1 MHGSF
6 SLLGWVC
13 QGSVPCFAFP
23 FPLHGHFCGFQL
35 LCEQNHDARLGAG
48 LRVGL
53 GCRFSW
59 EMVKSGIVGLCGQ
72 DLTWQGS
79 AGANQLLPA
88 RTRTHVWSCLASSL
102 HQGRP
107 NAAGGTVSSRFRVPK
122 CRRCPE
128 SSRRSL
134 STCVCSL
141 VKC

>member
-1 MHGSF
+1 M
-6 SLLGWVC
+6 
-13 QGSVPCFAFP
+13 PCFAFP

-102 HQGRP
+102 HQGRARVAP
-107 NAAGGTVSSRFRVPK
+107 SRQGS
-122 CRRCPE
+122 E
-128 SSRRSL
+128 SPSADGVQNL
-134 STCVCSL
+134 LGAHFPPVCAPW
-141 VKC
+141 